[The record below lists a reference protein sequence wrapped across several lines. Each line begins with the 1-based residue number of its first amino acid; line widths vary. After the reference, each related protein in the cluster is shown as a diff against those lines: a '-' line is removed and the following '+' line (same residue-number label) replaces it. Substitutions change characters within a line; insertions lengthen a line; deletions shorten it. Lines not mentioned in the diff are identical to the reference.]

1 MEGEGSLSEMA
12 FTEIETSADS
22 IENSVIFHV
31 IKSVLGFVLYMH
43 QQIPSIFQDIS
54 LEFDSLQTEYK
65 DLETTI
71 TKTESKASV
80 RRNHISRMREV
91 KHGIR
96 RLEKLVNTV
105 GGLES
110 ALQLIISEV
119 LCIEEVIL
127 VLGASPIRPQHV
139 YELCFSRG
147 NVVPRDDDGFAKS
160 KVAEGLSR
168 KAVRALISKGAGS
181 SSYPDCA
188 FQAAN

>member
-1 MEGEGSLSEMA
+1 
-12 FTEIETSADS
+12 
-22 IENSVIFHV
+22 
-31 IKSVLGFVLYMH
+31 
-43 QQIPSIFQDIS
+43 
-54 LEFDSLQTEYK
+54 
-65 DLETTI
+65 
-71 TKTESKASV
+71 
-80 RRNHISRMREV
+80 MREV
-91 KHGIR
+91 KHGIK

-147 NVVPRDDDGFAKS
+147 NAVPGDDGGFAKS

-168 KAVRALISKGAGS
+168 KVCYMYIYVICNFILSCKF
-181 SSYPDCA
+181 DKLL
-188 FQAAN
+188 